1 MVKTIQASEDLSS
14 ILGNI
19 GKRLIITARA
29 LDSTDEPDTETENVV
44 IDEATEDSTKNTDEL
59 YDDDE
64 ADDQVIGSTTET
76 SLYTSTSA
84 TGYSTEPTPTTAK
97 QEGEDLLDNVANV
110 FI

>member
-1 MVKTIQASEDLSS
+1 M
-14 ILGNI
+14 LGNI

-44 IDEATEDSTKNTDEL
+44 VDEATEDSTKNTDEL
-59 YDDDE
+59 YDDDDDE

-76 SLYTSTSA
+76 NLYTSTSA

-97 QEGEDLLDNVANV
+97 QEGEDLHDNAANV